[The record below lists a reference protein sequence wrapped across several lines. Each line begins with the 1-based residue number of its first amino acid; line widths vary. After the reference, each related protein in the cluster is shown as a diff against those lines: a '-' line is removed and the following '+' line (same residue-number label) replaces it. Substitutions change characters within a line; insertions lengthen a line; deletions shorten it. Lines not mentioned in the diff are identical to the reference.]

1 MAKVCPRRTKKKP
14 TLIIENVRDSLVL
27 FTINNN
33 NPDRDLTISRIYLRH
48 KSEIKQKGVGWFVE
62 RQPRENLGKYVI
74 DRKTENIFL
83 TSDLSTLKINKSSS
97 ASFLF
102 TIDLAGENK
111 YLEWNANALLIVEY
125 IGRTELSMLV
135 SDLKNKN
142 IVYFFGYDEK
152 PTTFYKIRVILVGL
166 DNAGRLKLTDGLGN
180 SLMRDYSR
188 PYTLVPEEQNSD
200 TKN

>member
-142 IVYFFGYDEK
+142 IVYEK
-152 PTTFYKIRVILVGL
+152 
-166 DNAGRLKLTDGLGN
+166 
-180 SLMRDYSR
+180 
-188 PYTLVPEEQNSD
+188 
-200 TKN
+200 